1 MGKVKEWIKDHKV
14 EIAAVAAGT
23 LGLIVGGV
31 IVQKK
36 YPSDYSWVG
45 FANKKEADFISN
57 IVKFDGG
64 FLYDNLDGIA
74 IKDMGEL
81 GERLLE
87 NVGELTPDSRMTD
100 FIGYNTT
107 KRRVPTVL

>member
-23 LGLIVGGV
+23 LGLIVGGA

-36 YPSDYSWVG
+36 YPSDYNWVG

-57 IVKFDGG
+57 IVSFDGG

-87 NVGELTPDSRMTD
+87 NVDGLKPDQVMTD